1 VKWATR
7 DILMPRN
14 RIDKREG
21 LMTSLLLKNGTVY
34 DSAQGIKGQRLD
46 VSVQDKKIVEVAAN
60 IEPKDFDE
68 VIDVTDKIVA
78 PGLIDLHC
86 HVFHGFNSS
95 GVHPD
100 VVGVGSGVTT
110 VVDGGSAGHS
120 NFGGFPTY
128 ILPNSKTRVLCM
140 VHISSTGLSV
150 MPELTGIEN
159 IDVEQTARVVLENH
173 PLTRG
178 IKIRAIG
185 PTTETLGVE
194 IVKLAKQAAI
204 NSKSRLMVHIGEL
217 YHQGKTLTQELLPLL
232 TKGDILTHTFTP
244 NPGKIVDSQGKVL
257 TEVFDAQERGVTL
270 DTAFGRYNFSFEIAK
285 MAMDQGLIPNTISTD
300 MTIPGR
306 QQSAHSMTEML
317 TRFIALGFSIEDVI
331 KMTTENS
338 AIALDMLDSIGT
350 LMVGNEADVSVLT
363 IVDGDWRVSDVKGN
377 ILPANR
383 AIIPYITIKSGEVIT
398 PDFGPHP
405 WGFLPRKNIN

>member
-1 VKWATR
+1 
-7 DILMPRN
+7 
-14 RIDKREG
+14 
-21 LMTSLLLKNGTVY
+21 MTSLLLKGGTVY
-34 DSAQGIKGQRLD
+34 DSSQGIKAQRLD
-46 VSVQDKKIVEVAAN
+46 IAVRDAKIVELAAN
-60 IEPKDFDE
+60 IEPKEFDE
-68 VIDVTDKIVA
+68 VIDVTNKIVA

-128 ILPNSKTRVLCM
+128 IIPNSKTRVLCM

-150 MPELTGIEN
+150 MPELTSIEN
-159 IDVEQTARVVLENH
+159 IDVGQTARVVRENY

-178 IKIRAIG
+178 VKIRAIG

-204 NSKSRLMVHIGEL
+204 DSKTRLMVHIGEL

-232 TKGDILTHTFTP
+232 TRGDILTHTFTP
-244 NPGKIVDSQGKVL
+244 NPGRIIDTQGKVL
-257 TEVFDAQERGVTL
+257 PEVFEAQERGVTL
-270 DTAFGRYNFSFEIAK
+270 DTAFGRYNFSFDIAK
-285 MAMDQGLIPNTISTD
+285 TALDQGLIPNTISTD

-306 QQSAHSMTEML
+306 QNSAHSMTEML
-317 TRFIALGFSIEDVI
+317 TRFVALGFSLEDVI

-350 LMVGNEADVSVLT
+350 LRIGNEADISVLS
-363 IVDGDWRVSDVKGN
+363 VVKGDWSVSDVKGN
-377 ILPANR
+377 ILAASK
-383 AIIPYITIKSGEVIT
+383 AIIPYITIKTGDMIT

-405 WGFLPRKNIN
+405 WGFLPSQNIN

>member
-1 VKWATR
+1 
-7 DILMPRN
+7 
-14 RIDKREG
+14 
-21 LMTSLLLKNGTVY
+21 MTSLLLKGGTVY
-34 DSAQGIKGQRLD
+34 DSSQGIKAQKLD
-46 VSVQDKKIVEVAAN
+46 IAVRNAKIAELAAN
-60 IEPKDFDE
+60 IDPKDFDE
-68 VIDVTDKIVA
+68 IIDVTNKIVA

-128 ILPNSKTRVLCM
+128 IIPNSKTRVLCM
-140 VHISSTGLSV
+140 IHISSTGLSV
-150 MPELTGIEN
+150 MPELTSIEN
-159 IDVEQTARVVLENH
+159 IDVEQTARVVRENF

-204 NSKSRLMVHIGEL
+204 DSKTRLMVHIGEL

-232 TKGDILTHTFTP
+232 TRGDILTHTFTP
-244 NPGKIVDSQGKVL
+244 NPGKIIDAQGKVL
-257 TEVFDAQERGVTL
+257 SEVFEAQKKGVTL
-270 DTAFGRYNFSFEIAK
+270 DTAFGRYNFSFDIAK
-285 MAMDQGLIPNTISTD
+285 MALDQGLIPNTISTD
-300 MTIPGR
+300 MTILGR
-306 QQSAHSMTEML
+306 QNSAHSMTEML
-317 TRFIALGFSIEDVI
+317 TRFVALGFSLEDVI

-350 LMVGNEADVSVLT
+350 LRIGNEADISVLS
-363 IVDGDWRVSDVKGN
+363 VVKGDWNVSDVKGN
-377 ILPANR
+377 ILTTSK
-383 AIIPYITIKSGEVIT
+383 AIIPYITIKTGDVIT

-405 WGFLPRKNIN
+405 WGFLPNRNIK

>member
-1 VKWATR
+1 
-7 DILMPRN
+7 
-14 RIDKREG
+14 
-21 LMTSLLLKNGTVY
+21 MTSLLLKGGTVY
-34 DSAQGIKGQRLD
+34 DSSQGIKAQRLD
-46 VSVQDKKIVEVAAN
+46 IAVRDAKIVELAAN

-68 VIDVTDKIVA
+68 VIDVTNKIVA

-128 ILPNSKTRVLCM
+128 IIPNSKTRVLCM

-150 MPELTGIEN
+150 MPELTSIEN
-159 IDVEQTARVVLENH
+159 IDVGQTARVVRENY

-178 IKIRAIG
+178 VKIRAIG

-204 NSKSRLMVHIGEL
+204 DSKTRLMVHIGEL

-232 TKGDILTHTFTP
+232 TRGDILTHTFTP
-244 NPGKIVDSQGKVL
+244 NPGRIIDTQGKVL
-257 TEVFDAQERGVTL
+257 PEVFEAQERGVTL
-270 DTAFGRYNFSFEIAK
+270 DTAFGRYNFSFDIAK
-285 MAMDQGLIPNTISTD
+285 TALDQGLIPNTISTD

-306 QQSAHSMTEML
+306 QNSAHSMTEML
-317 TRFIALGFSIEDVI
+317 TRFVALGFSLEDVI

-350 LMVGNEADVSVLT
+350 LRIGNEADISVLS
-363 IVDGDWRVSDVKGN
+363 VVKGDWNVSDVKGN
-377 ILPANR
+377 ILAASK
-383 AIIPYITIKSGEVIT
+383 AIIPYITIKTGNMIT

-405 WGFLPRKNIN
+405 WGFLPSQNIN

>member
-1 VKWATR
+1 
-7 DILMPRN
+7 
-14 RIDKREG
+14 
-21 LMTSLLLKNGTVY
+21 MTSLLLKGGTVY
-34 DSAQGIKGQRLD
+34 DSSQGIKAQRLD
-46 VSVQDKKIVEVAAN
+46 IAVRDAKIVELAAN

-68 VIDVTDKIVA
+68 VIDVTNKIVA

-128 ILPNSKTRVLCM
+128 IIPNSKTRVLCM

-150 MPELTGIEN
+150 MPELTSIEN
-159 IDVEQTARVVLENH
+159 IDVGQTARVVRENY

-204 NSKSRLMVHIGEL
+204 DSKTRLMVHIGEL

-232 TKGDILTHTFTP
+232 TRGDILTHTFTP
-244 NPGKIVDSQGKVL
+244 NPGRIIDTQGKVL
-257 TEVFDAQERGVTL
+257 PEVFEAQERGVTL
-270 DTAFGRYNFSFEIAK
+270 DTAFGRYNFSFDIAK
-285 MAMDQGLIPNTISTD
+285 TALDQGLIPNTISTD

-306 QQSAHSMTEML
+306 QNSAHSMTEML
-317 TRFIALGFSIEDVI
+317 TRFVALGFSLEDVI

-350 LMVGNEADVSVLT
+350 LRIGNEADISVLS
-363 IVDGDWRVSDVKGN
+363 VVKGDWNVSDVKGN
-377 ILPANR
+377 ILAASK
-383 AIIPYITIKSGEVIT
+383 AIIPYITIKTGDVIT

-405 WGFLPRKNIN
+405 WGFLPSQNIN

>member
-1 VKWATR
+1 
-7 DILMPRN
+7 
-14 RIDKREG
+14 
-21 LMTSLLLKNGTVY
+21 MTSLLLKGGTVY
-34 DSAQGIKGQRLD
+34 DSSQGIKAQRLD
-46 VSVQDKKIVEVAAN
+46 IAVRDAKIVELAAN

-68 VIDVTDKIVA
+68 VIDVTNKIVA

-128 ILPNSKTRVLCM
+128 IIPNSKTRVLCM

-150 MPELTGIEN
+150 MPELTSIEN
-159 IDVEQTARVVLENH
+159 IDVGQTARVVRENY

-178 IKIRAIG
+178 VKIRAIG

-204 NSKSRLMVHIGEL
+204 DSKTRLMVHIGEL

-232 TKGDILTHTFTP
+232 TRGDILTHTFTP
-244 NPGKIVDSQGKVL
+244 NPGRIIDTQGKVL
-257 TEVFDAQERGVTL
+257 PEVFEAQERGITL
-270 DTAFGRYNFSFEIAK
+270 DTAFGRYNFSFDIAK
-285 MAMDQGLIPNTISTD
+285 TALDQGLIPNTISTD

-306 QQSAHSMTEML
+306 QNSAHSMTEML
-317 TRFIALGFSIEDVI
+317 TRFVALGFSLEDVI

-350 LMVGNEADVSVLT
+350 LRIGNEADISVLS
-363 IVDGDWRVSDVKGN
+363 VVKGDWNVSDVKGN
-377 ILPANR
+377 ILAASR
-383 AIIPYITIKSGEVIT
+383 AIIPYITIKTGDMIT

-405 WGFLPRKNIN
+405 WGFLPSQNIN

>member
-1 VKWATR
+1 
-7 DILMPRN
+7 
-14 RIDKREG
+14 
-21 LMTSLLLKNGTVY
+21 MTSLLLKGGTVY
-34 DSAQGIKGQRLD
+34 DSSQGIKAQRLD
-46 VSVQDKKIVEVAAN
+46 IAVRDAKIVELAAN

-68 VIDVTDKIVA
+68 VIDVTNKIVA

-128 ILPNSKTRVLCM
+128 IIPNSKTRVLCM

-150 MPELTGIEN
+150 MPELTSIEN
-159 IDVEQTARVVLENH
+159 IDVGQTTRVVRENY

-178 IKIRAIG
+178 VKIRAIG

-204 NSKSRLMVHIGEL
+204 DSKTRLMVHIGEL

-232 TKGDILTHTFTP
+232 TRGDILTHTFTP
-244 NPGKIVDSQGKVL
+244 NPGRIIDTQGKVL
-257 TEVFDAQERGVTL
+257 PEVFEAQERGVTL
-270 DTAFGRYNFSFEIAK
+270 DTAFGRYNFSFDIAK
-285 MAMDQGLIPNTISTD
+285 TALDQGLIPNTISTD

-306 QQSAHSMTEML
+306 QNSAHSMTEML
-317 TRFIALGFSIEDVI
+317 TRFVALGFSLEDVI

-350 LMVGNEADVSVLT
+350 LRIGNEADISVLS
-363 IVDGDWRVSDVKGN
+363 VVKGDWNVSDVKGN
-377 ILPANR
+377 ILAASK
-383 AIIPYITIKSGEVIT
+383 AIIPYITIKTGDMIT

-405 WGFLPRKNIN
+405 WGFLPSQNIN

>member
-1 VKWATR
+1 
-7 DILMPRN
+7 
-14 RIDKREG
+14 
-21 LMTSLLLKNGTVY
+21 MTSLLLKGGTVY
-34 DSAQGIKGQRLD
+34 DSSQGIKAQRLD
-46 VSVQDKKIVEVAAN
+46 IAVRDAKIVELAAN

-68 VIDVTDKIVA
+68 VIDVTNKIVA

-128 ILPNSKTRVLCM
+128 IIPNSKTRVLCM

-150 MPELTGIEN
+150 MPELTSIEN
-159 IDVEQTARVVLENH
+159 IDVGQTARVVRENY

-178 IKIRAIG
+178 VKIRAIG

-204 NSKSRLMVHIGEL
+204 DSKTRLMVHIGEL

-232 TKGDILTHTFTP
+232 TRGDILTHTFTP
-244 NPGKIVDSQGKVL
+244 NPGRIIDTQGKVL
-257 TEVFDAQERGVTL
+257 PEVFEAQERGVTL
-270 DTAFGRYNFSFEIAK
+270 DTAFGRYNFSFDIAK
-285 MAMDQGLIPNTISTD
+285 TALDQGLIPNTISTD

-306 QQSAHSMTEML
+306 QNSAHSMTEML
-317 TRFIALGFSIEDVI
+317 TRFVALGFSLEDVI

-350 LMVGNEADVSVLT
+350 LRIGNEADISVLS
-363 IVDGDWRVSDVKGN
+363 VVKGDWNVSDVKGN
-377 ILPANR
+377 ILAASR
-383 AIIPYITIKSGEVIT
+383 AIIPYITIKTGDMIT

-405 WGFLPRKNIN
+405 WGFLPSQNIN

>member
-1 VKWATR
+1 
-7 DILMPRN
+7 
-14 RIDKREG
+14 
-21 LMTSLLLKNGTVY
+21 MTSLLLKGGTVY
-34 DSAQGIKGQRLD
+34 DSSQGIKAQSLD
-46 VSVQDKKIVEVAAN
+46 IAVRDAKIVELAAN
-60 IEPKDFDE
+60 IESRNFDE
-68 VIDVTDKIVA
+68 VIDVTNKIVA

-100 VVGVGSGVTT
+100 IVGVGSGVTT

-128 ILPNSKTRVLCM
+128 IIPNSKTRVLCM
-140 VHISSTGLSV
+140 IHISSTGLSV
-150 MPELTGIEN
+150 MPELTSIEN
-159 IDVEQTARVVLENH
+159 IDVEQTARVVLENY

-204 NSKSRLMVHIGEL
+204 DSNTRLMVHIGEL
-217 YHQGKTLTQELLPLL
+217 YHEGKTLTQELLPLL
-232 TKGDILTHTFTP
+232 TSGDILTHTFTP
-244 NPGKIVDSQGKVL
+244 NPGRIIDTHGKVL
-257 TEVFDAQERGVTL
+257 PEVFEAQERGVAL
-270 DTAFGRYNFSFEIAK
+270 DTAFGRYNFSFDIAK
-285 MAMDQGLIPNTISTD
+285 MALDQGLIPNTISTD

-306 QQSAHSMTEML
+306 QNSAYSMTEML
-317 TRFIALGFSIEDVI
+317 TRFLALGFSLEDVI

-350 LMVGNEADVSVLT
+350 LRVGNEADISVLS
-363 IVDGDWRVSDVKGN
+363 VVKGDWNLRDVKDN
-377 ILPANR
+377 ILTTNE
-383 AIIPYITIKSGEVIT
+383 AIIPYVTIKTGDVIT

-405 WGFLPRKNIN
+405 WGFLPNQNIN

>member
-1 VKWATR
+1 
-7 DILMPRN
+7 
-14 RIDKREG
+14 
-21 LMTSLLLKNGTVY
+21 MTSLLLKGGTVY
-34 DSAQGIKGQRLD
+34 DSSQGIKAQRLD
-46 VSVQDKKIVEVAAN
+46 IAVRDAKIVELAAN

-68 VIDVTDKIVA
+68 VIDVTNKIVA

-120 NFGGFPTY
+120 NFGGFPTH
-128 ILPNSKTRVLCM
+128 IIPNSKTRVLCM

-150 MPELTGIEN
+150 MPELTSIEN
-159 IDVEQTARVVLENH
+159 IDVGQTARVVRENY

-178 IKIRAIG
+178 VKIRAIG

-204 NSKSRLMVHIGEL
+204 DSKTRLMVHIGEL

-232 TKGDILTHTFTP
+232 TRGDILTHTFTP
-244 NPGKIVDSQGKVL
+244 NPGRIIDTQGKVL
-257 TEVFDAQERGVTL
+257 PEVFEAQERGVTL
-270 DTAFGRYNFSFEIAK
+270 DTAFGRYNFSFDIAK
-285 MAMDQGLIPNTISTD
+285 TALDQGLIPNTISTD

-306 QQSAHSMTEML
+306 QNSAHSMTEML
-317 TRFIALGFSIEDVI
+317 TRFVALGFSLEDVI

-350 LMVGNEADVSVLT
+350 LRIGNEADISVLS
-363 IVDGDWRVSDVKGN
+363 VVKGDWNVSDVKGN
-377 ILPANR
+377 ILAASK
-383 AIIPYITIKSGEVIT
+383 AIIPYITIKTGDMIT

-405 WGFLPRKNIN
+405 WGFLPSQNIN

>member
-1 VKWATR
+1 
-7 DILMPRN
+7 
-14 RIDKREG
+14 
-21 LMTSLLLKNGTVY
+21 MTSLLLKGGTVY
-34 DSAQGIKGQRLD
+34 DSSQGIKAQRLD
-46 VSVQDKKIVEVAAN
+46 IAVRDAKIVELAAN

-68 VIDVTDKIVA
+68 VIDVTNKIVA

-128 ILPNSKTRVLCM
+128 IIPNSKTRVICM

-150 MPELTGIEN
+150 MPELTSIEN
-159 IDVEQTARVVLENH
+159 IDVGQTARVVRENY

-204 NSKSRLMVHIGEL
+204 DSKTRLMVHIGEL

-232 TKGDILTHTFTP
+232 TRGDILTHTFTP
-244 NPGKIVDSQGKVL
+244 NPGRIIDTQGKVL
-257 TEVFDAQERGVTL
+257 PEVFEAQERGVTL
-270 DTAFGRYNFSFEIAK
+270 DTAFGRYNFSFDIAK
-285 MAMDQGLIPNTISTD
+285 MALDQGLIPNTISTD

-306 QQSAHSMTEML
+306 QNSAHSMTEML
-317 TRFIALGFSIEDVI
+317 TRFVALGFSLEDVI

-350 LMVGNEADVSVLT
+350 LRIGNEADISVLS
-363 IVDGDWRVSDVKGN
+363 VVKGDWNVSDVKGN
-377 ILPANR
+377 ILAASK
-383 AIIPYITIKSGEVIT
+383 AIIPYITIKTGDVIT

-405 WGFLPRKNIN
+405 WGFLPSQNIN

>member
-1 VKWATR
+1 
-7 DILMPRN
+7 
-14 RIDKREG
+14 
-21 LMTSLLLKNGTVY
+21 MTSLLLKGGTVY
-34 DSAQGIKGQRLD
+34 DSSQGIKAQRLD
-46 VSVQDKKIVEVAAN
+46 IAIRDGKIVELAAN
-60 IEPKDFDE
+60 IEPKNFDE
-68 VIDVTDKIVA
+68 VIDVTNKIVA

-128 ILPNSKTRVLCM
+128 IIPNSKTRVLCM
-140 VHISSTGLSV
+140 IHISSTGLSV
-150 MPELTGIEN
+150 MPELTSIEN
-159 IDVEQTARVVLENH
+159 IDVGQTARVVRENY

-204 NSKSRLMVHIGEL
+204 DSKTRLMVHIGEL

-232 TKGDILTHTFTP
+232 TRGDILTHTFTP
-244 NPGKIVDSQGKVL
+244 NPGRIIDTQGKVL
-257 TEVFDAQERGVTL
+257 SEVFEAQERGVTL
-270 DTAFGRYNFSFEIAK
+270 DTAFGRYNFSFDIAK
-285 MAMDQGLIPNTISTD
+285 MALDQGLIPNTISTD

-306 QQSAHSMTEML
+306 QNSAHSMTEML
-317 TRFIALGFSIEDVI
+317 TRFVALGFSLEDVI

-350 LMVGNEADVSVLT
+350 LRIGNEADISVLS
-363 IVDGDWRVSDVKGN
+363 VVKGDWNVSDVKGN
-377 ILPANR
+377 ILATSE
-383 AIIPYITIKSGEVIT
+383 AIIPYVTIKTGDVIT

-405 WGFLPRKNIN
+405 WGFLPNQNIN

>member
-1 VKWATR
+1 
-7 DILMPRN
+7 
-14 RIDKREG
+14 
-21 LMTSLLLKNGTVY
+21 MTSLLLKGGTVY
-34 DSAQGIKGQRLD
+34 DSSQGIKAQRLD
-46 VSVQDKKIVEVAAN
+46 IAVRDAKIVELAAN

-68 VIDVTDKIVA
+68 VIDVTNKIVA

-100 VVGVGSGVTT
+100 IVGVGSGVTT

-128 ILPNSKTRVLCM
+128 IIPNSKTRVLCM
-140 VHISSTGLSV
+140 IHISSTGLSV
-150 MPELTGIEN
+150 MPELTSIEN
-159 IDVEQTARVVLENH
+159 IDVEQTARVVLENY

-204 NSKSRLMVHIGEL
+204 DSKTRLMVHIGEL

-232 TKGDILTHTFTP
+232 TRGDILTHTFTP
-244 NPGKIVDSQGKVL
+244 NPGRIIDTQGKVL
-257 TEVFDAQERGVTL
+257 REVFEAQERGVTL
-270 DTAFGRYNFSFEIAK
+270 DTAFGRYNFSFDIAK
-285 MAMDQGLIPNTISTD
+285 TALDQGLIPNTISTD

-306 QQSAHSMTEML
+306 QNSAHSMTEML
-317 TRFIALGFSIEDVI
+317 TRFVALGFSLEDVI

-350 LMVGNEADVSVLT
+350 LRIGNEADISVLS
-363 IVDGDWRVSDVKGN
+363 VVKGDWNVSDVKGN
-377 ILPANR
+377 ILAASR
-383 AIIPYITIKSGEVIT
+383 AIIPYITIKTGDMIT

-405 WGFLPRKNIN
+405 WGFLPSQNIN

>member
-1 VKWATR
+1 
-7 DILMPRN
+7 
-14 RIDKREG
+14 
-21 LMTSLLLKNGTVY
+21 MTSLLLKGGTVY
-34 DSAQGIKGQRLD
+34 DSSQGIKAQRLD
-46 VSVQDKKIVEVAAN
+46 IAVRDAKIVELAAN

-68 VIDVTDKIVA
+68 VIDVTNKIVA

-128 ILPNSKTRVLCM
+128 IIPNSKTRVLCM

-150 MPELTGIEN
+150 MPELTSIEN
-159 IDVEQTARVVLENH
+159 IDVGQTARVVRENY

-178 IKIRAIG
+178 VKIRAIG

-204 NSKSRLMVHIGEL
+204 DSKTRLMVHIGEL

-232 TKGDILTHTFTP
+232 TRGDILTHTFTP
-244 NPGKIVDSQGKVL
+244 NPGRIIDTQGKVL
-257 TEVFDAQERGVTL
+257 PEVFEAQERGVTL
-270 DTAFGRYNFSFEIAK
+270 DTAFGRYNFSFDIAK
-285 MAMDQGLIPNTISTD
+285 TALDQGLIPNTISTD

-306 QQSAHSMTEML
+306 QNSAHSMTEML
-317 TRFIALGFSIEDVI
+317 TRFVALGFSLEDVI

-350 LMVGNEADVSVLT
+350 LRIGNEADISVLS
-363 IVDGDWRVSDVKGN
+363 VVKGDWNVSDVKGN
-377 ILPANR
+377 ILAASK
-383 AIIPYITIKSGEVIT
+383 AIIPYITIKTGDMIT

-405 WGFLPRKNIN
+405 WGFLPSQNIN

>member
-1 VKWATR
+1 MKWATR

-21 LMTSLLLKNGTVY
+21 LMTSVLLKNGTVY

-60 IEPKDFDE
+60 IEPKAFDE

-204 NSKSRLMVHIGEL
+204 NSKSRLMVHIGQL

-285 MAMDQGLIPNTISTD
+285 MA
-300 MTIPGR
+300 
-306 QQSAHSMTEML
+306 
-317 TRFIALGFSIEDVI
+317 
-331 KMTTENS
+331 TENS